1 MRLVIAL
8 LATGTLAA
16 APVPKDFKKPDD
28 ATLLVGTWKVTAL
41 SVNGRPNAN
50 LHTHTF
56 GFDADGKCHT
66 LFGENGNANRSDW
79 TYTLDPKATPKRMKW
94 TSAPVGRGPQ
104 FGALEFDC
112 VYEVSGNT
120 FKLGFLP
127 NAQAVPDKVELGP
140 GLTLYEMKREK

>member
-1 MRLVIAL
+1 MRFAL
-8 LATGTLAA
+8 GLILSLATGAAA
-16 APVPKDFKKPDD
+16 APVPKEFKKADD
-28 ATLLVGTWKVTAL
+28 AAAVLGTWKTTAL
-41 SVNGRPNAN
+41 TVAGRADAN
-50 LHTHTF
+50 IHTHTF
-56 GFDADGKCHT
+56 VFEADGKCHS
-66 LFGENGNANRSDW
+66 LFGKGNRSDW
-79 TYTLDPKATPKRMKW
+79 TYTLDPKATPKRMTW